1 MEVFYGV
8 FLFLEKI
15 ICGYDGIGRRAGFRF
30 LCRKACEFDPHYP
43 YHVGANVI
51 SFAPTFFK
59 SQNALILLLLLSKSQ
74 PLCWGVIW

>member
-30 LCRKACEFDPHYP
+30 LCREACGFESHYP
-43 YHVGANVI
+43 QEMRTGCSDFDNRGGLFIVFYI
-51 SFAPTFFK
+51 K
-59 SQNALILLLLLSKSQ
+59 I
-74 PLCWGVIW
+74 C